1 MSLEQIDTKVA
12 ERLLES
18 SKLYYTTLL
27 YGIGASTGLLLM
39 CAVLCL
45 VCRVQLDTIQK
56 AVANV
61 DFFVLEHV
69 STFYPSPVILR
80 TTFSGGA
87 MFILYACMSAAF
99 IASSATARNA
109 YSSTLRS
116 EQRIGVLSVGQE
128 ESSSPNIQ
136 LEIEIAL
143 EGFTGNCTESAFT
156 KPAVVGI
163 TEVNSLFKVSEQANH
178 RCQISLVFPNSTEIV
193 TEEISIEIS
202 SHGEYDA
209 AQAVFSRVS
218 VPHIVP
224 PEFLPDAEHL
234 KSRWALEA
242 STQEPEQLIRGGQM
256 VRTINALPARFVI
269 KTRVNSNV
277 SASLWSNRALE
288 TAATVVS
295 KLGTASTRCLAKT
308 KPATTIS
315 VFI

>member
-1 MSLEQIDTKVA
+1 MSLEQIDKRVE
-12 ERLLES
+12 ERNVES
-18 SKLYYTTLL
+18 RELYYATLL
-27 YGIGASTGLLLM
+27 KGTWASAGLILI
-39 CAVLCL
+39 CAMLCL
-45 VCRVQLDTIQK
+45 VCRVRLDTVQK

-69 STFYPSPVILR
+69 STFYPSPAILR
-80 TTFSGGA
+80 TTFSGGV
-87 MFILYACMSAAF
+87 MFILYACMSATL
-99 IASSATARNA
+99 IASSVTARSTFSN
-109 YSSTLRS
+109 TLRS

-128 ESSSPNIQ
+128 KSSSPNIQ

-143 EGFTGNCTESAFT
+143 EGFTGNCNNSAFT
-156 KPAVVGI
+156 KPVVVGI
-163 TEVNSLFKVSEQANH
+163 TEVNTLFKVSEQANH
-178 RCQISLVFPNSTEIV
+178 RCQISLVFPNSTEIE

-295 KLGTASTRCLAKT
+295 KLGTLSTRCLAET

-315 VFI
+315 VFM